1 MHENHV
7 NEKETAVAN
16 TERIAKNYA
25 YERPAIQTALFIL
38 WRGGKKKKK
47 KRAPVFFD
55 GIKKVLIQNWS
66 RPRKGEGEDFGV
78 GGPFLKKKK

>member
-7 NEKETAVAN
+7 NEKETAVEN

-38 WRGGKKKKK
+38 WRVHNKQYQTGA
-47 KRAPVFFD
+47 RIFLRR
-55 GIKKVLIQNWS
+55 I
-66 RPRKGEGEDFGV
+66 RKGHQDV
-78 GGPFLKKKK
+78 

>member
-7 NEKETAVAN
+7 NEKETAVEN

-38 WRGGKKKKK
+38 WRGGGKK
-47 KRAPVFFD
+47 
-55 GIKKVLIQNWS
+55 N
-66 RPRKGEGEDFGV
+66 
-78 GGPFLKKKK
+78 

>member
-7 NEKETAVAN
+7 NEKETAVEN

-38 WRGGKKKKK
+38 WRVHNKQYQTGA
-47 KRAPVFFD
+47 RIFYD
-55 GIKKVLIQNWS
+55 
-66 RPRKGEGEDFGV
+66 
-78 GGPFLKKKK
+78 